1 MRPSNH
7 DRIIGDGG
15 RVTVYQRPNGPWYAL
30 DRRARKCEL
39 PSGRA
44 SSGRRSSTPAATTTR
59 RTVDEHPLRLHRQHL

>member
-39 PSGRA
+39 PQRHA
-44 SSGRRSSTPAATTTR
+44 
-59 RTVDEHPLRLHRQHL
+59 

>member
-39 PSGRA
+39 PQRTRIIGPA
-44 SSGRRSSTPAATTTR
+44 KFDARR
-59 RTVDEHPLRLHRQHL
+59 HHN